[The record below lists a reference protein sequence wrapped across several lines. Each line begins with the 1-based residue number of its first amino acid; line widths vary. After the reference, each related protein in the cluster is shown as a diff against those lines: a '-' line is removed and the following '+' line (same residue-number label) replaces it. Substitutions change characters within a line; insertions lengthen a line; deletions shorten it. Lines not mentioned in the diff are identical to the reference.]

1 MPTRSRRILS
11 ACAVLSMLAL
21 SACGASA
28 DSSGDDADGGRNPDK
43 LVLSAIPTENSTS
56 LEQSFQGVIAMLEE
70 ETGKDVTFQQATS
83 YAAII
88 EGQRAKKID
97 IAVYG
102 PFSYVLA
109 RNSGLDIEPAAALVH
124 AKGAQPGYRSHGF
137 VAAGSD
143 ITSLADAKSE
153 KVCFVEPNSTSGYL
167 YPSAGFIEAGLDP
180 AKDIEPVMAGGH
192 DASVLA
198 LTNGQCAVGFAY
210 DAMVEHQLIDRGEIE
225 KGDVTTIWKSE
236 IIPGSPAAVSS
247 DLDSG
252 LRKKIVSALQEKA
265 NVDYLGSQG
274 FCEGDDCAVGD
285 QENWGFVQVEDSLY
299 DGVRKVC
306 ATTKDEQCSE

>member
-1 MPTRSRRILS
+1 MSSRSRRILS
-11 ACAVLSMLAL
+11 ACAVLSMISL

-28 DSSGDDADGGRNPDK
+28 DSSGDTAGGGRNPDK
-43 LVLSAIPTENSTS
+43 LVLSAIPTEDSTT
-56 LEQSFQGVIAMLEE
+56 LKQSFQGVIAMLEE
-70 ETGKDVTFQQATS
+70 ETGKQVTFQQATS

-109 RNSGLDIEPAAALVH
+109 RNSGLEIKPAAALVQT
-124 AKGAQPGYRSHGF
+124 KGSKPGYRSYGI
-137 VAAGSD
+137 VKSGSD
-143 ITSLADAKSE
+143 IKGLADAEGE

-167 YPSAGFIEAGLDP
+167 YPSAGFIEAGLKP
-180 AKDIEPVMAGGH
+180 KQDIEPVMAGGH

-198 LTNGQCAVGFAY
+198 VANGQCELGFAY
-210 DAMVEHQLIDRGEIE
+210 EAMVEQQLIDRGEIE

-236 IIPGSPAAVSS
+236 VIPGSPAAVSS
-247 DLDSG
+247 DLETV
-252 LRKKIVSALQEKA
+252 LKNKIVKALQEKA
-265 NVDYLGSQG
+265 NVDYLKSQG
-274 FCEGDDCAVGD
+274 FCDGNCSVGD
-285 QENWGFVQVEDSLY
+285 QGNWGFVKVDDALF

-306 ATTKDEQCSE
+306 ATTKDKQCSG